1 MKLWMVVLYNHRV
14 RPFLKE
20 GKSISDESNFI
31 KETKIHRWASFVK
44 PRGLDSK
51 ALECL
56 GLYPLLS
63 ETLLATTSIAR
74 N

>member
-1 MKLWMVVLYNHRV
+1 MKLGMWVLYNPRV

-44 PRGLDSK
+44 SRGLDSK

-56 GLYPLLS
+56 GLFSPLIRKLF
-63 ETLLATTSIAR
+63 
-74 N
+74 